1 MAVMRTE
8 DEAPRTERVL
18 LVESRADP
26 TALTTMGRGLPRPAG
41 NEVALFLSYNYAEV
55 PVGRRFGCCFRRSD
69 ESDIVR
75 VAATVVAVTQQ
86 FGAVWD
92 EIPHGWKT
100 LAVLR
105 FEPEVPAMV
114 RDLPEAGAWFER
126 PVSVH
131 ISDMATWEAR
141 TATGRER

>member
-126 PVSVH
+126 PVSVY